1 MSSTSKSIGD
11 ILVLGHTGFVGS
23 AISES
28 LVLHG
33 YNVTGASSKECDL
46 LDSVATARF
55 LESLSAGVN
64 VVFSSAILRSSNDS
78 QQTMLNNI
86 SMVGNFLAGAP
97 KGRLASLVY
106 LSSTSLYGRNPT
118 LPITEQS
125 LPSPANYYDISKVAC
140 EALLTMP
147 GAIDCPVTVLRLPG
161 IYGPGDRGE
170 SLVGRFLNQMRAI
183 DSVDIFGDG
192 STKRDL
198 AAIEDINIVVE
209 GILNKPMNGRLNIAT
224 GHSLSVREIVETI
237 ASTAGLTPEINY
249 GPPDVSTPKDLEF
262 DTRALNDWLPGLRFT
277 NFSEGCAA
285 YTAAR
290 SVSPL

>member
-1 MSSTSKSIGD
+1 
-11 ILVLGHTGFVGS
+11 
-23 AISES
+23 
-28 LVLHG
+28 
-33 YNVTGASSKECDL
+33 
-46 LDSVATARF
+46 
-55 LESLSAGVN
+55 
-64 VVFSSAILRSSNDS
+64 
-78 QQTMLNNI
+78 
-86 SMVGNFLAGAP
+86 
-97 KGRLASLVY
+97 
-106 LSSTSLYGRNPT
+106 
-118 LPITEQS
+118 

-147 GAIDCPVTVLRLPG
+147 GAIDCPVTVLRLRG

-249 GPPDVSTPKDLEF
+249 GPLDVSTPKDLEF

-277 NFSEGCAA
+277 NFAEGCAA
-285 YTAAR
+285 YIAAR